1 MINNAVSLAEYKL
14 KLHFDKGQESELN
27 ILEVASLMD
36 IIHFGPI
43 EAEVKSEPIF
53 FQFSLN

>member
-1 MINNAVSLAEYKL
+1 MINNAISLAQYKL
-14 KLHFDKGQESELN
+14 KIHFDKGQESELN

-36 IIHFGPI
+36 IIHFGPV
-43 EAEVKSEPIF
+43 EAEVKSESVF

>member
-1 MINNAVSLAEYKL
+1 MINNAVSLAQYKL

-36 IIHFGPI
+36 IIHFGPV
-43 EAEVKSEPIF
+43 EVEVGTMPIF
-53 FQFSLN
+53 FQFSMN

>member
-1 MINNAVSLAEYKL
+1 MINNAVSLAQYKL

-43 EAEVKSEPIF
+43 ETELKTESIF